1 MEPVLLRYLDIE
13 KTAFLLD
20 LEFCQLKHFCSL
32 FMILQNEYNMLIIGK
47 RREKHLEYLKNH
59 LLWIDLFKL
68 GSSLSI
74 KLALHCISSNETVSL
89 AIGNLMVHLNLRW
102 TSILHYLAVM
112 NGHFQPASMTI
123 GPVKIYL
130 WFSYKKWFLFVTG
143 CKQFY

>member
-59 LLWIDLFKL
+59 LLLIDLFKL

-74 KLALHCISSNETVSL
+74 KFALHCISRNET
-89 AIGNLMVHLNLRW
+89 MFHLQLE
-102 TSILHYLAVM
+102 I
-112 NGHFQPASMTI
+112 
-123 GPVKIYL
+123 
-130 WFSYKKWFLFVTG
+130 
-143 CKQFY
+143 

>member
-74 KLALHCISSNETVSL
+74 KFALHCISSNETVSL
-89 AIGNLMVHLNLRW
+89 GNLMVHLNHRW